1 MVQFIGARPMGNKW
15 PFDNSSLWY
24 TAIMKTMIR
33 NGLKSTVNYKTF
45 IFSES
50 ENGID
55 SAICSVIDIKT

>member
-1 MVQFIGARPMGNKW
+1 MGNKW